1 MKQVIAV
8 NSPSQPQ
15 LQGMYITW
23 ESTGVVLGVL
33 VSASMLVGIAV
44 KVVSKFNSI
53 TNSIRDLRE
62 DLNSHTKS
70 LEQTQLLN
78 DKLFTFEKRLD
89 VHLQDYVNHKDADL
103 LAINGLKEKIDHK
116 AENAE
121 KYFKE
126 LRIEIKDIQGFLQKQ
141 QNFKIRSGD

>member
-8 NSPSQPQ
+8 TATPQP
-15 LQGMYITW
+15 QGMYITW

-33 VSASMLVGIAV
+33 VSASMLIGIAV

-103 LAINGLKEKIDHK
+103 LAINGLKEKIEHK
-116 AENAE
+116 AEKAE
-121 KYFKE
+121 GYFKE
-126 LRIEIKDIQGFLQKQ
+126 LRIEIKDIQGFLNKQ
-141 QNFKIRSGD
+141 QNFRIRNDQ